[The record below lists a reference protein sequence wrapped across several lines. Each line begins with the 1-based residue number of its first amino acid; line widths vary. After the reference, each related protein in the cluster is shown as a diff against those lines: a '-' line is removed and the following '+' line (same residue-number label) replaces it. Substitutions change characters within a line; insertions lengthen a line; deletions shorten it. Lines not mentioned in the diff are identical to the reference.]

1 MDQGFSQFDAERIID
16 ALRVG
21 VVPPCHLSELS
32 VGRRQ
37 WLESVRHDLQ
47 FVAGGASKVRLLSA
61 PWGGGKTHFL
71 AIVNEDALRLNFV
84 VSYVELHSREA
95 PLDRFE
101 VVFPKLIRGLV
112 FPGAATLE
120 SALDSWASQFPYYSA
135 EEIGIELQNLSPS
148 LDFRAALR
156 SCLEHAKGDLAAHR
170 VILRDV
176 AGWLGGDRVSP
187 ELRRFG
193 VYNPV
198 GITNV
203 TEIVGAFLRFIVH
216 QGYGGL
222 LVILDEAEAV
232 TSLAQSTRRNEA
244 NQNIRKLLDNAD
256 EHVGLYV
263 IFATTPTFLTD
274 HSRGARSYPA
284 LWSRIRNVVSAGLE
298 KASRRSIIIP
308 LEPLDFGE
316 LEELATKGINIHS
329 MAYEWD
335 ADKYIDDSTIR
346 LYSTKFLQESRDK
359 TVRSFIRGLVY
370 LLDHMEEARDSS
382 VFNSL
387 VAQISFEDREDA
399 QT

>member
-1 MDQGFSQFDAERIID
+1 
-16 ALRVG
+16 
-21 VVPPCHLSELS
+21 
-32 VGRRQ
+32 
-37 WLESVRHDLQ
+37 
-47 FVAGGASKVRLLSA
+47 
-61 PWGGGKTHFL
+61 
-71 AIVNEDALRLNFV
+71 
-84 VSYVELHSREA
+84 
-95 PLDRFE
+95 
-101 VVFPKLIRGLV
+101 
-112 FPGAATLE
+112 
-120 SALDSWASQFPYYSA
+120 
-135 EEIGIELQNLSPS
+135 
-148 LDFRAALR
+148 
-156 SCLEHAKGDLAAHR
+156 
-170 VILRDV
+170 
-176 AGWLGGDRVSP
+176 VSP

-198 GITNV
+198 KITNV

-222 LVILDEAEAV
+222 LVVLDEAEAV
-232 TSLAQSTRRNEA
+232 TSLTQSTRRNEA

-316 LEELATKGINIHS
+316 LEELATKVINIHS
-329 MAYEWD
+329 MAYEWH
-335 ADKYIDDSTIR
+335 ADKYIDDDTAR

-359 TVRSFIRGLVY
+359 TVRSFVRGLVY
-370 LLDHMEEARDSS
+370 LLDHTEEARDSS

-387 VAQISFEDREDA
+387 ISQISFEEREEA